1 MKPIPNQPLIAKDI
15 RVDGTRLVDPNGKQ
29 VHFRGINLINKGIKR
44 PDGAWDFDP
53 TWPDAVWQRFADL
66 GMNAVRLG
74 IIWAALEPVP
84 GQYDER
90 YINLIKHQL
99 DLAAQAGMSVLLDM
113 HQDLYA
119 QRFSDGA
126 PDWAVLTDA
135 PYEATDLWSDA
146 YLSSP
151 AVQQAWDA
159 FWENKEVPQT
169 GRGLQDHY
177 AALWAHLAA
186 AFHDHPALFAYD
198 IMNEP
203 APGSQILEMF
213 GLLMHNVAESLTPE
227 EATHLGLSEPSLESL
242 SAAFSDPE
250 SKLKLLSLLDDP
262 ERYRL
267 LGDLSQEPVIHFERT
282 VLEPFYEKI
291 TTAIRAHDEDRF
303 ILRGNNYISNIGVPS
318 GIRPITVKGRP
329 DPKQI
334 FAPHGYD
341 LVVDTPAMLHPS
353 DSRAQSI
360 FRRHRE
366 TQLALNL
373 PAIVT
378 EWGAFD
384 IYDSALNHGRF
395 LLDLFASWGWG
406 NTYWC
411 YTENFFEVPVR
422 ELLENQKNRYK
433 ILSIFS
439 MNMRA
444 EMLSLV
450 GTYCEN

>member
-44 PDGAWDFDP
+44 PDGSWDFDP

-99 DLAAQAGMSVLLDM
+99 DLAAQAGISVLLDM

-318 GIRPITVKGRP
+318 GIRPITVKGSP

-422 ELLENQKNRYK
+422 ELLENQKNR
-433 ILSIFS
+433 
-439 MNMRA
+439 
-444 EMLSLV
+444 
-450 GTYCEN
+450 

>member
-422 ELLENQKNRYK
+422 ELLENQKNR
-433 ILSIFS
+433 
-439 MNMRA
+439 
-444 EMLSLV
+444 
-450 GTYCEN
+450 

>member
-99 DLAAQAGMSVLLDM
+99 DLAAQAGISVLLDM

-318 GIRPITVKGRP
+318 GIRPITVKGSP

-422 ELLENQKNRYK
+422 ELLENQKNR
-433 ILSIFS
+433 
-439 MNMRA
+439 
-444 EMLSLV
+444 
-450 GTYCEN
+450 

>member
-384 IYDSALNHGRF
+384 IYDSALSHGRF

-422 ELLENQKNRYK
+422 ELLENQKNR
-433 ILSIFS
+433 
-439 MNMRA
+439 
-444 EMLSLV
+444 
-450 GTYCEN
+450 

>member
-1 MKPIPNQPLIAKDI
+1 MKPNPNQPLIAKDI

-267 LGDLSQEPVIHFERT
+267 LSDLSQEPVIHFERT

-422 ELLENQKNRYK
+422 ELLENQKNR
-433 ILSIFS
+433 
-439 MNMRA
+439 
-444 EMLSLV
+444 
-450 GTYCEN
+450 

>member
-242 SAAFSDPE
+242 SAAFSDPV

-422 ELLENQKNRYK
+422 ELLENQKNR
-433 ILSIFS
+433 
-439 MNMRA
+439 
-444 EMLSLV
+444 
-450 GTYCEN
+450 

>member
-267 LGDLSQEPVIHFERT
+267 LSDLSQEPVIHFERT

-422 ELLENQKNRYK
+422 ELLENQKNR
-433 ILSIFS
+433 
-439 MNMRA
+439 
-444 EMLSLV
+444 
-450 GTYCEN
+450 

>member
-186 AFHDHPALFAYD
+186 AFHDHPALFAFD

-291 TTAIRAHDEDRF
+291 STAIRAHDEDRF

-422 ELLENQKNRYK
+422 ELLENQKNR
-433 ILSIFS
+433 
-439 MNMRA
+439 
-444 EMLSLV
+444 
-450 GTYCEN
+450 

>member
-1 MKPIPNQPLIAKDI
+1 
-15 RVDGTRLVDPNGKQ
+15 
-29 VHFRGINLINKGIKR
+29 
-44 PDGAWDFDP
+44 
-53 TWPDAVWQRFADL
+53 
-66 GMNAVRLG
+66 MNAVRLG

-169 GRGLQDHY
+169 GRGLHDHY

-250 SKLKLLSLLDDP
+250 SKPKLLSLLDDP

-267 LGDLSQEPVIHFERT
+267 LGDLSQKPVIHFERT

-291 TTAIRAHDEDRF
+291 TTAILAHDEDRF

-422 ELLENQKNRYK
+422 ELLENQKNR
-433 ILSIFS
+433 
-439 MNMRA
+439 
-444 EMLSLV
+444 
-450 GTYCEN
+450 

>member
-329 DPKQI
+329 DRKQI

-422 ELLENQKNRYK
+422 ELLENQKNR
-433 ILSIFS
+433 
-439 MNMRA
+439 
-444 EMLSLV
+444 
-450 GTYCEN
+450 

>member
-29 VHFRGINLINKGIKR
+29 VHFRGTNLINKGIKR

-422 ELLENQKNRYK
+422 ELLENQKNR
-433 ILSIFS
+433 
-439 MNMRA
+439 
-444 EMLSLV
+444 
-450 GTYCEN
+450 

>member
-99 DLAAQAGMSVLLDM
+99 DLAAQAGMSVMLDM

-186 AFHDHPALFAYD
+186 AFHDHPALFSYD

-291 TTAIRAHDEDRF
+291 TTAILAHDEDRF

-422 ELLENQKNRYK
+422 ELLENQKNR
-433 ILSIFS
+433 
-439 MNMRA
+439 
-444 EMLSLV
+444 
-450 GTYCEN
+450 